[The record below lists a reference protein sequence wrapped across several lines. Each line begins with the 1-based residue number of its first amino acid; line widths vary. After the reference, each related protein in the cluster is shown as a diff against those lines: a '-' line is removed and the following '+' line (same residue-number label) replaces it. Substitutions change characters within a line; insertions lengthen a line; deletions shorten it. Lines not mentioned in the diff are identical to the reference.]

1 MGGRRECQIVA
12 IPDWAGVEWEII
24 ATDTPPRLWCT
35 LLWAYLKPQRAIK
48 VAKDLKINFVIVTLI
63 ALSGQ

>member
-1 MGGRRECQIVA
+1 MGGGRECQIAV

-24 ATDTPPRLWCT
+24 VTDAPPRLWCT
-35 LLWAYLKPQRAIK
+35 PLGAYLKPQRAIK
-48 VAKDLKINFVIVTLI
+48 VAKDLKINFIIVTLI